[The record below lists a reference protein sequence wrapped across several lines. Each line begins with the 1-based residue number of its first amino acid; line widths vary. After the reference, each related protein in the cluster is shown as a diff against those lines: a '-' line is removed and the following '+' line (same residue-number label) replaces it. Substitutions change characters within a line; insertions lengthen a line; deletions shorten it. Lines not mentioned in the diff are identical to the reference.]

1 MPIGGKALFEEETV
15 QFGAINK
22 AIFLNIS
29 WRFKDD
35 EAFGEVMRRF
45 RNGTIT
51 KDDIALIN
59 SRYIDNPDVKLPPQ
73 DEMQYACAKNSKSN
87 AISSNIFLD
96 HLKRTHPK
104 LDDNTSLCP
113 AHTVI
118 IKAAMTY
125 GSKKGNKVCMSTQ
138 NKIYDQ
144 CGDSDV
150 INENDGS
157 KVDPAL
163 KFYHGVPL
171 MVVSNK
177 RIKEKLANGTRCFG
191 MYVVLK
197 KHCSFKTEC
206 WEGYRVNTV
215 MANEVAYIICKR
227 EKKNESDKDS
237 YFKMKPCSMKT
248 TVSFRD
254 LQKIDLCG
262 ITMQQFPFNS
272 NIATTCHKLQ
282 GKTLK
287 RLIINSFD
295 YSKKNWVY
303 VVLSRITS
311 LQGLVLLEKLDDTRD
326 FSCNNQLLRWEKR
339 IKHSIERKTFEQRGL
354 LQEYLEEEKLYDP
367 NNNEDSILFSFY
379 LQRVAKYF
387 DGEIYYGT
395 ITTSKPF
402 KSDKGILLWHV
413 QYDDEDSEDF
423 NKEEVIEAMD
433 LYKSKLIP

>member
-1 MPIGGKALFEEETV
+1 MGGTGKSQVITAFYDYAETVSNFCGWEFDEHTIVITALTGSAATELENGCTFHSAVKISQAIKDDHRIMWKNTKMIIIDEVSFLTTSLLIKGDRQMRLLKEIKTLFGNCHVVFSGDFHQLLPIGGKALFEEDTV

-29 WRFKDD
+29 WRCKDD

-73 DEMQYACAKNSKSN
+73 DEMQYACAKNSERN

-104 LDDNTSLCP
+104 SDDNTSPCP
-113 AHTVI
+113 SHTVI

-125 GSKKGNKVCMSTQ
+125 GSKKGRKVRMSTQ

-171 MVVSNK
+171 MIVSNN
-177 RIKEKLANGTRCFG
+177 RIIEKISNGTCCFG

-197 KHCSFKTEC
+197 
-206 WEGYRVNTV
+206 NTV
-215 MANEVAYIICKR
+215 
-227 EKKNESDKDS
+227 
-237 YFKMKPCSMKT
+237 
-248 TVSFRD
+248 
-254 LQKIDLCG
+254 L
-262 ITMQQFPFNS
+262 
-272 NIATTCHKLQ
+272 
-282 GKTLK
+282 
-287 RLIINSFD
+287 
-295 YSKKNWVY
+295 
-303 VVLSRITS
+303 
-311 LQGLVLLEKLDDTRD
+311 
-326 FSCNNQLLRWEKR
+326 
-339 IKHSIERKTFEQRGL
+339 
-354 LQEYLEEEKLYDP
+354 
-367 NNNEDSILFSFY
+367 
-379 LQRVAKYF
+379 
-387 DGEIYYGT
+387 
-395 ITTSKPF
+395 
-402 KSDKGILLWHV
+402 
-413 QYDDEDSEDF
+413 
-423 NKEEVIEAMD
+423 
-433 LYKSKLIP
+433 SKLSVGKDIMST